1 MEVNAQEKY
10 YLSRFRPLTGMVLSS
25 RIYKRSPVQFSPP
38 YGDCTEWHCL
48 WAVPRLF
55 SPPYGDCT
63 LNISQNTA
71 KLKSWMARKYSLYY
85 NDVFFALKRTDTN
98 SFGLPCA
105 RGSFMI

>member
-1 MEVNAQEKY
+1 MKEYAI
-10 YLSRFRPLTGMVLSS
+10 F
-25 RIYKRSPVQFSPP
+25 IACFSPP
-38 YGDCTEWHCL
+38 YGDCTDDIAEVEQLAQLSPPYGDCTGCVL
-48 WAVPRLF
+48 LLRTKQEL

>member
-38 YGDCTEWHCL
+38 YGDCTDDIAEVEQL
-48 WAVPRLF
+48 AQL